1 MKADLLEQEFAA
13 LAVHPDYG
21 ALLLEPPV
29 ALRLITRASEEGVP
43 ILGVD
48 GFDASDVSSDTPDE
62 HTIDFSAEVAG
73 GHGCWSEAEAFI
85 RARDGLGLLFEVVL
99 GDDPVESV

>member
-1 MKADLLEQEFAA
+1 MLEQEFAA
-13 LAVHPDYG
+13 LAVHPDHG
-21 ALLLEPPV
+21 ALLLELPV

-48 GFDASDVSSDTPDE
+48 GFERSDGAVHDSPDE
-62 HTIDFSAEVAG
+62 HTADFSAEVAG

-85 RARDGLGLLFEVVL
+85 RERDGLGLLFEVVL